1 MCVRVYVCMYI
12 FTIRKNTLK
21 VKFELFCHQNAKS
34 NHCALAEVRVNC
46 ADAKNIKNAR
56 KKTFP

>member
-1 MCVRVYVCMYI
+1 MYNSQY
-12 FTIRKNTLK
+12 KNTSK
-21 VKFELFCHQNAKS
+21 VKFELFCHQNAQS
-34 NHCALAEVRVNC
+34 NHCALAEVRVKC